1 MYRNF
6 AEENTY
12 MYQTLSNYIMKRRPG
27 ARFHHV
33 YIKGLENNIIFRE
46 REDFIAGMNY
56 VAISTFS
63 TCISMLAFT
72 LMSNHFHFVVYGT
85 AQEAKGFIDLYKN
98 LIGRYVRNK
107 YGTEQLLRRVST
119 GCKTIEQSNDALK
132 SIIAYVLRNH
142 IKAGINV
149 SVQGYEWSSGHC
161 YFAGRN
167 LLEGTRSLSEIGARE
182 YRQIMRSKVRLSA
195 GYRLNSSG
203 YIEPASYVC
212 YEFVENCY
220 GRTQNFDYF
229 IYKAGS
235 SRSSEGPVDFSDDLV
250 LAGLREI
257 LFKKY
262 EAKCLEDIEAS
273 CHKDILLMLR
283 RQFNCSPK
291 QLARIMKMHLKEVL
305 AVVSP
310 GI

>member
-1 MYRNF
+1 
-6 AEENTY
+6 
-12 MYQTLSNYIMKRRPG
+12 MKRRPG

-149 SVQGYEWSSGHC
+149 SVQG
-161 YFAGRN
+161 
-167 LLEGTRSLSEIGARE
+167 
-182 YRQIMRSKVRLSA
+182 
-195 GYRLNSSG
+195 
-203 YIEPASYVC
+203 
-212 YEFVENCY
+212 
-220 GRTQNFDYF
+220 
-229 IYKAGS
+229 
-235 SRSSEGPVDFSDDLV
+235 
-250 LAGLREI
+250 
-257 LFKKY
+257 
-262 EAKCLEDIEAS
+262 
-273 CHKDILLMLR
+273 
-283 RQFNCSPK
+283 
-291 QLARIMKMHLKEVL
+291 
-305 AVVSP
+305 
-310 GI
+310 